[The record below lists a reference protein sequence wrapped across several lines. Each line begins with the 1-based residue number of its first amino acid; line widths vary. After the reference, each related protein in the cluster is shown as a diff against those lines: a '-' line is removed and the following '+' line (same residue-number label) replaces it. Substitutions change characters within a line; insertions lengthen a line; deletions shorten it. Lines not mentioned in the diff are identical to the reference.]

1 MTQQAEATTS
11 EEPNI
16 DNLDDDQNQ
25 EGQRDAD
32 QPSDGAPEGGEDDSV
47 VVTFGEEP
55 PPAAED
61 EQASAPEWVKEL
73 RKTNREDKRRI
84 RELEEQLKAK
94 TATETKPVQV
104 GDEPTL
110 EHPDIDYDPDKF
122 KAAYKQWHERKRQA
136 EEQSAKAQA
145 EANAQQ
151 QAWEAKLNKYN
162 EDKAKLKV
170 DDFEDAEEFVRG
182 TLSTVQQG
190 IIIKGSK
197 NPEVLIYAL
206 GRNHAKAKELAAIT
220 DPVEYAFAVAQLE
233 TKLKVTPR
241 KAPPPE
247 RTVSGSGRGS
257 GAVDSTLER
266 LRAEAEKT
274 GDMNKLLQYKRQQR
288 AKQS

>member
-1 MTQQAEATTS
+1 MTQQAEVTTD
-11 EEPNI
+11 EELNI
-16 DNLDDDQNQ
+16 DNLGADQQQ
-25 EGQRDAD
+25 EGRRDAD
-32 QPSDGAPEGGEDDSV
+32 QSGDGAPEVGEDDSV
-47 VVTFGEEP
+47 VVTFGEET

-84 RELEEQLKAK
+84 RELEEQLKSK

-104 GDEPTL
+104 GKKPTL
-110 EHPDIDYDPDKF
+110 EDHDYDAEKF
-122 KAAYKQWHERKRQA
+122 EASLEQWYEQKRQA
-136 EEQSAKAQA
+136 DEQNAKAQA
-145 EANAQQ
+145 QANAQQ

-170 DDFEDAEEFVRG
+170 DDFEDAEELVRG

-274 GDMNKLLQYKRQQR
+274 GDMSKLLQYKRQQR

>member
-1 MTQQAEATTS
+1 MTQQAEVTTD
-11 EEPNI
+11 EDLNT
-16 DNLDDDQNQ
+16 DNLDEDQQ
-25 EGQRDAD
+25 QDGQRDAD
-32 QPSDGAPEGGEDDSV
+32 QPGDGAPEGGDDSV
-47 VVTFGEEP
+47 VVTFGEDP

-94 TATETKPVQV
+94 TVTETNPVQV

-110 EHPDIDYDPDKF
+110 EDPDIDYDPDKF

-136 EEQSAKAQA
+136 EEQNAKAQA
-145 EANAQQ
+145 EVNAQQ

-162 EDKAKLKV
+162 EGKAKLKV

-266 LRAEAEKT
+266 LRAEAEKS
-274 GDMNKLLQYKRQQR
+274 GDMSKVLAYKRQQR

>member
-1 MTQQAEATTS
+1 MTQQAEVTTD
-11 EEPNI
+11 EDFNA
-16 DNLDDDQNQ
+16 DNLGDDQQQ
-25 EGQRDAD
+25 EEQRDAD
-32 QPSDGAPEGGEDDSV
+32 QPNDGAPEGGEDDSV
-47 VVTFGEEP
+47 VVTFGEDP

-104 GDEPTL
+104 GKKPTL
-110 EHPDIDYDPDKF
+110 EDHDYDAEKF
-122 KAAYKQWHERKRQA
+122 EASLEQWYEQKRQA
-136 EEQSAKAQA
+136 DEQNAKAQA
-145 EANAQQ
+145 EVNAQQ
-151 QAWEAKLNKYN
+151 QAWETKLNKYN

>member
-1 MTQQAEATTS
+1 MTQQAEVTTD
-11 EEPNI
+11 EDLNI
-16 DNLDDDQNQ
+16 DNSSDDQQQ
-25 EGQRDAD
+25 EGQRDAELPD
-32 QPSDGAPEGGEDDSV
+32 DGAPEGGEDDSV

-73 RKTNREDKRRI
+73 RRTNREDKRRI

-104 GDEPTL
+104 GKKPTL
-110 EHPDIDYDPDKF
+110 EDHDYDAEKF
-122 KAAYKQWHERKRQA
+122 EASLEQWYEQKRQA
-136 EEQSAKAQA
+136 DEQNAKAQA
-145 EANAQQ
+145 EVNAQQ

-257 GAVDSTLER
+257 GALDKTLER
-266 LRAEAEKT
+266 LREEAEIT
-274 GDMNKLLQYKRQQR
+274 GDMTKVHQYRRQQR

>member
-1 MTQQAEATTS
+1 MTQQAEVTTS
-11 EEPNI
+11 EEIDI
-16 DNLDDDQNQ
+16 DNLDDDQQQ

-32 QPSDGAPEGGEDDSV
+32 QPGDGATEGGEDDSV

-84 RELEEQLKAK
+84 RELEEQLKSK

-104 GDEPTL
+104 GKKPTL
-110 EHPDIDYDPDKF
+110 EDHDYDVEKF
-122 KAAYKQWHERKRQA
+122 EASLEQWYEQKRQA
-136 EEQSAKAQA
+136 DEQNAKAQA
-145 EANAQQ
+145 EVNAQQ

>member
-1 MTQQAEATTS
+1 MTQQAEVTTD
-11 EEPNI
+11 EDVNI

-32 QPSDGAPEGGEDDSV
+32 QPGDGASEGGEDDSV

-94 TATETKPVQV
+94 AATETKPVQV
-104 GDEPTL
+104 GKKPTL
-110 EHPDIDYDPDKF
+110 EDYDYDAEKF
-122 KAAYKQWHERKRQA
+122 EASLEQWYEQKRQA
-136 EEQSAKAQA
+136 DEQNAKAQA

-182 TLSTVQQG
+182 ILSTVQQG

-247 RTVSGSGRGS
+247 RTVSGSGRGA

-288 AKQS
+288 ARQS

>member
-1 MTQQAEATTS
+1 MTQQAEVTTD
-11 EEPNI
+11 EDVII
-16 DNLDDDQNQ
+16 DNLDDDQRQ

-32 QPSDGAPEGGEDDSV
+32 QPSDGAPEGGDDDSV
-47 VVTFGEEP
+47 VVTFGEDP

-94 TATETKPVQV
+94 TSAETKPVQV
-104 GDEPTL
+104 GKKPTL
-110 EHPDIDYDPDKF
+110 EDHDYDAEKF
-122 KAAYKQWHERKRQA
+122 EASLEQWYEQKRQA
-136 EEQSAKAQA
+136 DEQNAKAQA

-170 DDFEDAEEFVRG
+170 EDFEDAEEFVRS

-197 NPEVLIYAL
+197 KPELLIYAL
-206 GRNHAKAKELAAIT
+206 GRNHAKAKELAAIK

-233 TKLKVTPR
+233 KDMKVTPR

-247 RTVSGSGRGS
+247 RTVGGSGRSS
-257 GAVDSTLER
+257 GAIDSTLER

-274 GDMNKLLQYKRQQR
+274 NDYTKVNQYRRQQR

>member
-1 MTQQAEATTS
+1 MTQQAEVTTN
-11 EEPNI
+11 EDLNI
-16 DNLDDDQNQ
+16 DNLDDDQQQ

-32 QPSDGAPEGGEDDSV
+32 QPGDGAPEGGENDSV

-94 TATETKPVQV
+94 TVTETKPVQV
-104 GDEPTL
+104 GKKPTL
-110 EHPDIDYDPDKF
+110 EDYDYDAEKF
-122 KAAYKQWHERKRQA
+122 EPALDQWYEQKRQA
-136 EEQSAKAQA
+136 DEQNAKAQA
-145 EANAQQ
+145 EVNAQQ

-257 GAVDSTLER
+257 GALDKTLER
-266 LRAEAEKT
+266 LRDEAEKT
-274 GDMNKLLQYKRQQR
+274 GDMSKVLAYKRQQR

>member
-1 MTQQAEATTS
+1 MTQQAEVTTD
-11 EEPNI
+11 EDFNA
-16 DNLDDDQNQ
+16 DNLGDDQQQ
-25 EGQRDAD
+25 EDQRDAD
-32 QPSDGAPEGGEDDSV
+32 QPNDGAPEGGDDDSV
-47 VVTFGEEP
+47 VVTFGEEAP
-55 PPAAED
+55 PTAED

-84 RELEEQLKAK
+84 RELEEQLKSK

-104 GDEPTL
+104 GKKPTL
-110 EHPDIDYDPDKF
+110 EDHDYDAEKF
-122 KAAYKQWHERKRQA
+122 EASLEQWYEQKRQA
-136 EEQSAKAQA
+136 DEQNAKAQA
-145 EANAQQ
+145 QANAQQ